1 MRAGAGRAVLAPGS
15 IAQIASRNAIFA
27 LVGPGRPRSLGPCS
41 WIRRVPARPRQSH
54 ADRL

>member
-27 LVGPGRPRSLGPCS
+27 LVGPGRPAALVLVAESGGCLQGPAKVTQ
-41 WIRRVPARPRQSH
+41 IG
-54 ADRL
+54 